1 MPGFSV
7 SLKKQAR
14 TAPLTPTLM
23 TMASGMIW
31 RNSGPG
37 FGDTVPGPVEQEVAA
52 ASEIPPGPEGF
63 APHDRVAHESNTA
76 TIADR
81 RRIMVKVADP

>member
-1 MPGFSV
+1 MAGFSV

-37 FGDTVPGPVEQEVAA
+37 FGNTVPGPVEQEVAA
-52 ASEIPPGPEGF
+52 ASEMPSGPELF
-63 APHDRVAHESNTA
+63 APHESVVHESNTES
-76 TIADR
+76 IAR
-81 RRIMVKVADP
+81 RC